1 MYIVILILV
10 LLNFF
15 ATLGWLSLLTNLV
28 KHKTNFER
36 YFVLKSVIVD
46 FAIVLVPNFYPHIVA
61 EWILFVLFYL
71 IVGFLITA
79 HEGKKVK
86 KDLNID

>member
-1 MYIVILILV
+1 MYIVILVLV
-10 LLNFF
+10 ILNFF
-15 ATLGWLSLLTNLV
+15 STLGWLSLLTNLV
-28 KHKTNFER
+28 KHKINFER

-79 HEGKKVK
+79 NAGKKVK